1 MTDTT
6 HPVFST
12 LTEDQCR
19 AARQEG
25 AVVVLAGAG
34 TGKTSTLV
42 AGVCDRIE
50 RRHMPPH
57 RLLAV
62 TFTNK
67 AAREMRERI
76 AHAVGHDRTPNWV
89 GTFHAHAC
97 RMLRRDPGIAS
108 LRPGFDIL
116 TTDDSM
122 RILRRLMKAE
132 IRADGA
138 ASVDDATAD
147 LLRKRAR
154 RLIHHIGGFK
164 DRLVLPE
171 EAWAHRPARPA
182 AEMTEGDWILCEAI
196 HLYPIYQEALRRAN
210 AADFGDLLLYPTRA
224 MMSDETYRREWA
236 SRFDAVM
243 VDEFQDVNLAQYR
256 WLRLLSQDHGE
267 FFGVGDDAQSIY
279 GWRGADIGYI
289 RNFLAAF
296 PGGRMIALERN
307 FRSTGVILEAANAII
322 ALDPDRLPKTL
333 YTEAGPGLPIE
344 IIACKDGSN
353 EALRLAREI
362 GRRAAEGVA
371 WHDMAVLYRFNFL
384 SRVIEEQLLAQ
395 RIPYVLVGDT
405 GFWQRGAVRD
415 GLAYLRLMESAES
428 GQSDEAFRRV
438 VNLPKRGIGAKTLAR
453 IEQAAEEQGVSLFVA
468 AEQMQG
474 EGSAMT
480 RLHAF
485 LATIR
490 AVALGEDLTLGERI
504 EMLLQRVGYS
514 DMLRQLGDEGLDPL
528 QNLHELILI
537 AGNFATSEALFD
549 HAALGAGAPGDGLD
563 GRVRLM
569 TIHGAKG
576 LEFRHVFLVGW
587 ENSLFP
593 QFSEGKDANEERRL
607 AYVAL
612 TRARERVTISWAIK
626 RGNRWNE
633 ASSFIDEIPTPCR
646 NEGSLRQA
654 GGIGEQRS

>member
-1 MTDTT
+1 
-6 HPVFST
+6 
-12 LTEDQCR
+12 
-19 AARQEG
+19 
-25 AVVVLAGAG
+25 VVVLAGAG

-50 RRHMPPH
+50 RRGLPPH

-108 LRPGFDIL
+108 LRPGFDVL
-116 TTDDSM
+116 TNDDSM

-132 IRADGA
+132 IRSDSAT
-138 ASVDDATAD
+138 SVDDATAD

-164 DRLVLPE
+164 DRLVLSE
-171 EAWAHRPARPA
+171 EAWAQRPARPA
-182 AEMTEGDWILCEAI
+182 AEMSEEDWILCEAI
-196 HLYPIYQEALRRAN
+196 RLYPLYQEALRRAN
-210 AADFGDLLLYPTRA
+210 AADFGDLLLYPTRT
-224 MMSDETYRREWA
+224 MMSDEPYRREWA
-236 SRFDAVM
+236 SRFDAIM

-289 RNFLAAF
+289 RNFLSAF

-333 YTEAGPGLPIE
+333 YTEAGAGQPIE
-344 IIACKDGSN
+344 ILACKDGAI

-415 GLAYLRLMESAES
+415 ALAYLRLMESAES

-453 IEQAAEEQGVSLFVA
+453 IERAAEEQGVSLFVA

-480 RLHAF
+480 RLHIF

-490 AVALGEDLTLGERI
+490 AVALGDDLTLGERI
-504 EMLLQRVGYS
+504 ELLLQRVGYT
-514 DMLRQLGDEGLDPL
+514 DMLRQLGEEGLDPL

-587 ENSLFP
+587 ENTLFP
-593 QFSEGKDANEERRL
+593 QASEGTDANEERRL

-612 TRARERVTISWAIK
+612 TRARERVTISWAVK

-646 NEGSLRQA
+646 IEGSLRQA
-654 GGIGEQRS
+654 GGNGEPRS